1 MRRTNQVH
9 VEIVQILRKNNNI
22 SKVVEITSYFI
33 GGVPN

>member
-22 SKVVEITSYFI
+22 SKVVEINSYFI